1 MKKMRF
7 LVMVAAVLAAGAFVP
22 GQEQAER
29 LGYFTASVEEQAQ
42 AGRES
47 LAFLVDTP
55 DFWPYG
61 GQTGWRICFSQAEM
75 AGADPAYDFAVWY
88 LPPAGE
94 DLSRRFCVA
103 RPAGLA
109 GTWHYRVEAMD
120 AARQALASSLELTHD
135 FTTPPAAYSDTIPY
149 ATTEG
154 DWVMALSLANPTDE
168 AATANVAVWTAD
180 GRPVPV
186 DADGNVVRV
195 EIPPRGSW
203 ANYLRALLGDVKFSG
218 PLTVT
223 STAPVRWMT
232 IIGTASAPVGGLLS
246 GEAR

>member
-1 MKKMRF
+1 MKTMRV
-7 LVMVAAVLAAGAFVP
+7 LVAAIFLLAAGAFVS
-22 GQEQAER
+22 GQEER
-29 LGYFTASVEEQAQ
+29 LGYFSASVEEQAQ
-42 AGRES
+42 AGQER

-55 DFWPYG
+55 DFWPYA
-61 GQTGWRICFSQAEM
+61 GQAGWRICFSRAEM

-88 LPPAGE
+88 LPAAGE
-94 DLSRRFCVA
+94 DLSRRFCVV

-120 AARQALASSLELTHD
+120 AARQVLASSLELTHD
-135 FTTPPAAYSDTIPY
+135 FASPPAEYSDTVPY

-168 AATANVAVWTAD
+168 AATATVAFWTAD

-186 DADGNVVRV
+186 DADGNTVRV

-203 ANYLRALLGDVKFSG
+203 ANYLRAVLGDVKFSG
-218 PLTVT
+218 PLTVR

-232 IIGTASAPVGGLLS
+232 IIGTVAAPVGGLLS